1 MTDFSLRPVAPDK
14 DCEVLAAIYEPYV
27 LEAWVS
33 FEVVPPAPS
42 EMKARAESI
51 LERGLPYVVAEDSS
65 GQVVGYAY
73 AGPYRARTAYRNS
86 VESSIYL
93 AASAHGKGLAKQL
106 MESLIEAC
114 KAKKLKTL
122 VAIVGLNPNVPLED
136 NQSIRFHKKFGFR
149 FLGVL
154 EDIGH
159 KFGQW
164 TGTAIFQLPLD
175 NE

>member
-1 MTDFSLRPVAPDK
+1 MTDFTLRTVDPGK
-14 DCEVLAAIYEPYV
+14 DCDALAAIYEPYV

-33 FEVVPPAPS
+33 FEVDPPAPI
-42 EMKARAESI
+42 EMKSRAETI

-65 GQVVGYAY
+65 GEIVGYAY

-93 AASAHGKGLAKQL
+93 AASAHGKGLANQL
-106 MESLIEAC
+106 MESLIETC
-114 KAKKLKTL
+114 KTKKLKTM

-154 EDIGH
+154 ENIGH

-164 TGTAIFQLPLD
+164 TGTAIFQLQLD
-175 NE
+175 DN